1 MEPTSSFI
9 WFVLSLV
16 VSFGVAHALFGLAWY
31 SEGAFGP
38 LWRKCT
44 GKSAVAH
51 GSKKKMI
58 LTHVGA
64 SAIASVHAAGLI
76 VASFL
81 VASFIMPAT
90 WSPAAALYGA
100 VASLWFFITLL
111 PAVIE
116 NIYRRESWK
125 AFVID
130 KGFSFVF
137 VMAVAALSIV
147 VPALLD
153 K

>member
-9 WFVLSLV
+9 WLVLSLV

-44 GKSAVAH
+44 GKSVVAH

-64 SAIASVHAAGLI
+64 SAIAAVHAAGL
-76 VASFL
+76 VFASFFI
-81 VASFIMPAT
+81 ASFVMPAT
-90 WSPAAALYGA
+90 WSPTAALYGA
-100 VASLWFFITLL
+100 VASLWFFVTLL
-111 PAVIE
+111 PAIVE
-116 NIYRRESWK
+116 NIYHRESWK

-130 KGFSFVF
+130 KGFGFVF
-137 VMAVAALSIV
+137 AMAVAALAIV
-147 VPALLD
+147 VPSLLQ
-153 K
+153 